1 MVPLFGNMLFF
12 FMRLPMSSLRVRP
25 RVLVLRQSEIDAYG
39 FTPILTFP
47 RRGGRLSVH
56 ASKSSRNSNSYA
68 PFRQTPS
75 RTRREERRWE

>member
-12 FMRLPMSSLRVRP
+12 FMRLPMSSLRLRP

-47 RRGGRLSVH
+47 RRGGRDLVS
-56 ASKSSRNSNSYA
+56 
-68 PFRQTPS
+68 FL
-75 RTRREERRWE
+75 

>member
-1 MVPLFGNMLFF
+1 VVSILSTRASINLWMIGHGTAFRQHALF

-47 RRGGRLSVH
+47 RREGRDLFS
-56 ASKSSRNSNSYA
+56 
-68 PFRQTPS
+68 FL
-75 RTRREERRWE
+75 